1 MGNAMWRMTSM
12 AVRVIDHFSE
22 ADARR
27 EPPEYRMLDRVDAER
42 LLRERQARRRLL
54 C

>member
-1 MGNAMWRMTSM
+1 MLRVMRRVVAM
-12 AVRVIDHFSE
+12 VGRVIDRFSE

-27 EPPEYRMLDRVDAER
+27 ELPEYRVLDRVDAER
-42 LLRERQARRRLL
+42 LLRQRQARWRLL

>member
-1 MGNAMWRMTSM
+1 MTSM
-12 AVRVIDHFSE
+12 VVRVIDRFSE

-27 EPPEYRMLDRVDAER
+27 EPPEYRVLDRVDAER
-42 LLRERQARRRLL
+42 LLRERQAWWRLL

>member
-1 MGNAMWRMTSM
+1 MGNTIQRMTAM
-12 AVRVIDHFSE
+12 IVRVIDRFSE

-27 EPPEYRMLDRVDAER
+27 EPPGYRVLDRVDAER
-42 LLRERQARRRLL
+42 LLRERQAWWRLL